1 MRSRTSRGVPEWSGG
16 KDLYIGSPVSAIGTS
31 FGVIGIVPGPP
42 EGSRGPTGWGHL
54 PRGATWAV
62 GGAPWPTWAKGTSPK
77 RPMRLGNPRGK
88 SPQGGRHLRGALG
101 RMDSPPLLAAP
112 LSWRKGQGCAS
123 PLSPAP
129 IYSGG
134 EGGHPYLSPWRLPPS
149 RDTSS
154 SPVGAWRSPAGLP
167 RSSITTTPLCCC
179 WMESSSTSPSLL
191 AGSRRG
197 RHRRAVRVLNAEVPS
212 VRH

>member
-1 MRSRTSRGVPEWSGG
+1 MYRDHRKGPGGPPGGATCPGGHMGCRGCALAYMGQGHQPQEAHAPRRLGEGRVLTGE
-16 KDLYIGSPVSAIGTS
+16 GTS
-31 FGVIGIVPGPP
+31 EVPWGGWTPP
-42 EGSRGPTGWGHL
+42 P
-54 PRGATWAV
+54 
-62 GGAPWPTWAKGTSPK
+62 
-77 RPMRLGNPRGK
+77 
-88 SPQGGRHLRGALG
+88 LG
-101 RMDSPPLLAAP
+101 RTLP
-112 LSWRKGQGCAS
+112 WRKGQGCAS
-123 PLSPAP
+123 HLSPAP

-212 VRH
+212 VRR